1 MLDACADMYGV
12 CQLRMSTRMTST
24 LAQVL
29 LAVSDKGN
37 HTALT
42 CLKELLTRTEW
53 YAREAAIA
61 CIKKLSVACSCDI
74 FDELGAS
81 CRCSIVPTM
90 IELTQGDYSILPR
103 LSKSMLA
110 AVRTSLADICQ
121 HGLRFLRNACR
132 GLAHCIDWAPTPCS
146 HAFIRCDWVL
156 QTLTGRCARLQ

>member
-1 MLDACADMYGV
+1 MLDACADMHGV
-12 CQLRMSTRMTST
+12 CQLGMSTRMTST

-29 LAVSDKGN
+29 LAVADQGN

-53 YAREAAIA
+53 HAREAAIS

-90 IELTQGDYSILPR
+90 IELTQGDYSILPS
-103 LSKSMLA
+103 LSKSQC
-110 AVRTSLADICQ
+110 RR
-121 HGLRFLRNACR
+121 RF
-132 GLAHCIDWAPTPCS
+132 
-146 HAFIRCDWVL
+146 
-156 QTLTGRCARLQ
+156 ARLSPTFACMA